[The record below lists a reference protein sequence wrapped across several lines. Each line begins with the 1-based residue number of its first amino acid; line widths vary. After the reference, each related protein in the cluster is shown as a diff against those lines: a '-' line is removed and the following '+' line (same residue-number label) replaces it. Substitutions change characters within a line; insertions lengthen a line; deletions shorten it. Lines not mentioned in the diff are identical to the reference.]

1 MAGNGNPPLGA
12 SQPPEFAFIV
22 FGSSFFV
29 ISIIIATR
37 MVFPIFFKRWFPS
50 ADKLISA
57 LVNAIFILDTEGPS
71 LAKQVAELKNEV
83 HLIRSSLLGSD
94 VKSETHP
101 SDLEVHPGLAID
113 VAIAARIQRDSDS
126 MDLADLLELRHQL
139 SYASQQE
146 AAQEDFEIAM
156 DTELRSAKSIK
167 KNMLNFFIGFNF
179 ILIASFAI
187 QSSFSQKDLSA
198 SAYQGITALY
208 ISLAVFIVYV
218 YRAANAR
225 VLILLAGKEDTKRVF
240 NAERYLSSRPKSLT
254 SERDVEVLKLLLTN
268 RMERERGSE
277 HPYEL
282 VLKGITNSNVLVK
295 GGKVTTSTPK
305 QRSE

>member
-1 MAGNGNPPLGA
+1 MSGNGNPPMAAVQSPDLA
-12 SQPPEFAFIV
+12 LFVVACT
-22 FGSSFFV
+22 FFM
-29 ISIIIATR
+29 ILILMATR
-37 MVFPIFFKRWFPS
+37 IVYPKFFRRWFRPI
-50 ADKLISA
+50 DTIITT
-57 LVNAIFILDTEGPS
+57 VINAIFIPDTEGPN
-71 LAKQVAELKNEV
+71 LAKQVAELKSEFN
-83 HLIRSSLLGSD
+83 LLRSSIQGIDVASD
-94 VKSETHP
+94 AHP
-101 SDLEVHPGLAID
+101 NEFEVHPDLALN
-113 VAIAARIQRDSDS
+113 VAIASRIQRDSGLMS
-126 MDLADLLELRHQL
+126 LAELMDLRHQI
-139 SYASQQE
+139 SNASQQE
-146 AAQEDFEIAM
+146 KAQDDLEMAM
-156 DTELRSAKSIK
+156 DQELRSARSIK

-225 VLILLAGKEDTKRVF
+225 ILILLAGKEDTKRVF
-240 NAERYLSSRPKSLT
+240 NAERYLSSRPKSIT
-254 SERDVEVLKLLLTN
+254 SERDVDVLKLLLTN
-268 RMERERGSE
+268 RMERERGGE

>member
-1 MAGNGNPPLGA
+1 MSGNGNPPMGTA
-12 SQPPEFAFIV
+12 QPPELALIVAGSAFFAILLIF
-22 FGSSFFV
+22 
-29 ISIIIATR
+29 ATR
-37 MVFPIFFKRWFPS
+37 IVFPIFFKRWFPS
-50 ADKLISA
+50 TDVIINA
-57 LVNAIFILDTEGPS
+57 LVNTIFIPDTEGPT
-71 LAKQVAELKNEV
+71 LAKQVAELKNEL
-83 HLIRSSLLGSD
+83 HLIRSSLLGSH
-94 VKSETHP
+94 VET
-101 SDLEVHPGLAID
+101 DANLNKLEVHPDLAID
-113 VAIAARIQRDSDS
+113 VAIASRIQRDSGS
-126 MDLADLLELRHQL
+126 MDLAELLELRHQI
-139 SYASQQE
+139 SYASQQKN
-146 AAQEDFEIAM
+146 AQEDLEIAM
-156 DTELRSAKSIK
+156 DAELRSAKSIK

-179 ILIASFAI
+179 ILITSFAI

-295 GGKVTTSTPK
+295 GGRVTSIPK